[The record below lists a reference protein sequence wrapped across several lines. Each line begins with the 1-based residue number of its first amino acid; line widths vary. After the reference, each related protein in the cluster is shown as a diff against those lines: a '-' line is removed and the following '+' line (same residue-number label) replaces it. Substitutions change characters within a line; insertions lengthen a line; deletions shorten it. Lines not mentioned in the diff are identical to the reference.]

1 MTQAL
6 MVNFNEFFMPA
17 IIETLA
23 QQIQKFNAA
32 SRGTI
37 VLTADGFVGDFLQS
51 SFYNSLAS
59 ARRRVDRYAAIAA
72 VTPTN
77 LQQTKDSG
85 VKVAGGFGPV
95 LFEPAQMSW
104 LEKPTAEGIEV
115 ISSQLAD
122 LILQDQLNTAIAAL
136 VAAISNNANVTND
149 VSGTAGITFR
159 AMNAAH
165 AKFGDNSPRLVAQV
179 MRGQTYHNLVDK
191 NLQNQANLF
200 QAAGV
205 LVVDILG
212 KATVI
217 TDAPA
222 LYTAGTPNKDRVLSL
237 AQGAAIIYDGGNLL
251 TNIETTNGNTRIE
264 RTFQADYD
272 FGVKLQGYAWDETN
286 GGKSPIDAEIATGT
300 NWDKVVSDDKHTA
313 GVITIG
319 NADL

>member
-17 IIETLA
+17 IIETLG
-23 QQIQKFNAA
+23 QQINKFNAA
-32 SRGTI
+32 SRGTL
-37 VLTADGFVGDFLQS
+37 VLTAEGFVGDFIQS
-51 SFYNSLAS
+51 SFYNSLAA

-77 LQQTKDSG
+77 LQQTKDGG

-95 LFEPAQMSW
+95 LFEPAQLSW
-104 LEKPTAEGIEV
+104 LQKPTAEGIEV

-136 VAAISNNANVTND
+136 VAALSNNAAVTND
-149 VSGTAGITFR
+149 VSASAGITQR
-159 AMNAAH
+159 ALNAAH
-165 AKFGDNSPRLVAQV
+165 AKFGDNSPRLIAQV
-179 MRGQTYHNLVDK
+179 MRGSTYHNLVDK
-191 NLQNQANLF
+191 NLQNSNTLF

-212 KATVI
+212 KPSII

-222 LYTAGTPNKDRVLSL
+222 LYTAGTPNKDRVLAL
-237 AQGAAIIYDGGNLL
+237 VAGAATIYDGGNLL

-264 RTFQADYD
+264 STFQADYD

-286 GGKSPIDAEIATGT
+286 GGKSPIDAELSTGT
-300 NWDKVVSDDKHTA
+300 NWDKVVGDDKHTA
-313 GVITIG
+313 GVIAIG
-319 NADL
+319 DADL